1 MQRGPAI
8 TDRWRAHLIVGAVA
22 VAAGYGV
29 WSLGHRAGVAS
40 RPGDTE
46 GADATPSA
54 SELGDG
60 AAVEGADAS
69 AVGLPAAPSA
79 QQALGNADA
88 DEAGPPAAL
97 GLAAAPTGSGA
108 APLEAEGP
116 AAPPLQIDVE
126 PAALR
131 VWHNTLMR
139 FQVLPRPG
147 EAARWQRF
155 VWHFEDGSQ
164 PVAGDS
170 VLHMFAESVTDRHIS
185 LEAFERSGAR
195 IVVSKRLPIERLSV
209 TPVDGP
215 APTEQA
221 LPKARAGR
229 LLLVGQGQAPQLAPL
244 FAAVAD
250 AGVVAVVAVGA
261 ADWAEVVRGAAE
273 RGLPNAAVLAMDD
286 AVDAP
291 GGGPEGVPAGVAA
304 GGGKAAGAAPGR
316 SPLVRVLRAAEG
328 AVATLPDSQALVIA
342 DIAIVP
348 FDSRPWTVTE
358 PALAALRRDLRLAA
372 AWPALVVLGPRP
384 LAALIDGEAVADRA
398 YRVYEH
404 ALRERA
410 VAMVSTASGVA
421 YDGRYGGLAAV
432 GVGKIRPDGC
442 ARLAGSDRCQLG
454 TATLLEVHEGGARAF
469 HLRGP
474 DFAGWLDSDDLP
486 TSVGRYR
493 RDLRPAGR

>member
-1 MQRGPAI
+1 MSDAA
-8 TDRWRAHLIVGAVA
+8 TDT
-22 VAAGYGV
+22 
-29 WSLGHRAGVAS
+29 AS
-40 RPGDTE
+40 PTGLALPEAPTTIGSPLP
-46 GADATPSA
+46 GAD
-54 SELGDG
+54 
-60 AAVEGADAS
+60 
-69 AVGLPAAPSA
+69 
-79 QQALGNADA
+79 
-88 DEAGPPAAL
+88 
-97 GLAAAPTGSGA
+97 
-108 APLEAEGP
+108 GP

-131 VWHNTLMR
+131 VWHNTAMR

-170 VLHMFAESVTDRHIS
+170 VLHLFAESVTDRHIS

-195 IVVSKRLPIERLSV
+195 IVVSKRLPIERLLV

-215 APTEQA
+215 ALTEQA

-229 LLLVGQGQAPQLAPL
+229 LLLVGQGQAPQLPPL

-261 ADWAEVVRGAAE
+261 ADWAETVRSAAE
-273 RGLPNAAVLAMDD
+273 RGLPRAAVLALDD

-291 GGGPEGVPAGVAA
+291 GGGPDGVAA
-304 GGGKAAGAAPGR
+304 GGVAGATTAQARPA
-316 SPLVRVLRAAEG
+316 LLRVLRAAEG
-328 AVATLPDSQALVIA
+328 AVATLPDSGALVIA

-432 GVGKIRPDGC
+432 GVGKARPDGC
-442 ARLAGSDRCQLG
+442 ARLAGSDRCQPG

-469 HLRGP
+469 HLRAP
-474 DFAGWLDSDDLP
+474 DFESWLDGDDLP